1 MPPRRRRLDALH
13 LAGAVDLTGKPDGDY
28 AFAVRATDT
37 AGNTSQAGT
46 TTYHLARVPGAVD
59 LRTGPGRVG
68 NDRRPRW
75 TFNVAGGSNFV
86 CAMTSPTGAPGNPV
100 ACGSP
105 WTADLRGRPDRSYS
119 LTVTAGNGHAPVTQT
134 YELDSTAPAKPT
146 LDAAPVSPAA
156 KRDPAWH
163 FSGEDGAALDC
174 RVSRGGGDGR
184 RLDRVQQP
192 ARVRPERAPPTATTR

>member
-1 MPPRRRRLDALH
+1 
-13 LAGAVDLTGKPDGDY
+13 
-28 AFAVRATDT
+28 
-37 AGNTSQAGT
+37 
-46 TTYHLARVPGAVD
+46 
-59 LRTGPGRVG
+59 
-68 NDRRPRW
+68 
-75 TFNVAGGSNFV
+75 
-86 CAMTSPTGAPGNPV
+86 MTSPTGAPGNPV

-174 RVSRGGGDGR
+174 RVSRGGATVVDWTACNNPREFDLRGR
-184 RLDRVQQP
+184 R
-192 ARVRPERAPPTATTR
+192 PTATTR